1 MWWQQLQR
9 DYRRGERMNK
19 KLLLLLSFL
28 TILLASCTEAGKVSH
43 NISKEADNFNV
54 VRRVAV
60 INTRTDKVE
69 FEVIGRISIYDNTSS
84 KESTS
89 TLTVVVE
96 TDKDKYKKHIV
107 KLTNWNMYVVEDLEG
122 AAVDQYK
129 YEINYMPESILPF
142 KITESK

>member
-1 MWWQQLQR
+1 
-9 DYRRGERMNK
+9 MNK
-19 KLLLLLSFL
+19 KILMLLTFL
-28 TILLASCTEAGKVSH
+28 TILLASCKEADFVSS

-69 FEVIGRISIYDNTSS
+69 FEVIGRISIDDNTSS
-84 KESTS
+84 KYSTS
-89 TLTVVVE
+89 TLTIVVE
-96 TDKDKYKKHIV
+96 TDKDKYKKHII

-122 AAVDQYK
+122 ATVDQYK

-142 KITESK
+142 KITEIK

>member
-1 MWWQQLQR
+1 
-9 DYRRGERMNK
+9 MNK
-19 KLLLLLSFL
+19 KLILFVTFL
-28 TILLASCTEAGKVSH
+28 TMFLASCTEADKVSH

-54 VRRVAV
+54 VRRVAI

-84 KESTS
+84 KDSTS

-96 TDKDKYKKHIV
+96 TSPDKYKKHIV

>member
-1 MWWQQLQR
+1 
-9 DYRRGERMNK
+9 MNK
-19 KLLLLLSFL
+19 KLLVLLSFL

-96 TDKDKYKKHIV
+96 TDKDKYKKHII

-129 YEINYMPESILPF
+129 YEINYMPKVYCRLKLQKVSRCGL
-142 KITESK
+142 